1 VEGGGFFKLFS
12 YINLIRIDLMDTS
25 KSTKSEPARHAL
37 QSALVAFEEEIANA
51 VTLQAHKDFKGVVEE
66 RDRAKES
73 LAKALAE
80 NEKLKAELRKR
91 SSSDGRKAVV
101 QKGAKKSPSTEGKAG
116 RFAGWNSFCKMEQK
130 IRSNEGETHLSKK
143 ELSHKWKNLSPEA
156 KAKWRSY
163 AAIKT
168 HKAWVPPKPAR
179 LAHCVTCARSICWKD
194 EEGKREC
201 GCWPCEECACGL
213 DEQCDPEEAME
224 EYRQYLKEQRR
235 EARKAEAKI
244 AKEQVE
250 FFEKFDLALRGHH
263 PSGF

>member
-1 VEGGGFFKLFS
+1 MMHT
-12 YINLIRIDLMDTS
+12 N

-101 QKGAKKSPSTEGKAG
+101 QKGAKQFPSTEGKAG
-116 RFAGWNSFCKMEQK
+116 RFAGWNSFCKMQQK
-130 IRSNEGETHLSKK
+130 IHKPRLSKK
-143 ELSHKWKNLSPEA
+143 ELSQKWQQLSPEA
-156 KAKWRSY
+156 KAKWYSY
-163 AAIKT
+163 AAIKA
-168 HKAWVPPKPAR
+168 HEAWVPPEPAR
-179 LAHCVTCARSICWKD
+179 LAHCVTCARSTCWKD

-201 GCWPCEECACGL
+201 GCWPCEGCACGL
-213 DEQCDPEEAME
+213 DEQCDPEQHME
-224 EYRQYLKEQRR
+224 EYRQYLKEQR
-235 EARKAEAKI
+235 KQWAE
-244 AKEQVE
+244 EMRRV
-250 FFEKFDLALRGHH
+250 
-263 PSGF
+263 